1 MENRE
6 EEQSVIRH
14 FKVSVGTR
22 VYEVAVEEM
31 GEVVQKETPLTSP
44 PFPKQT
50 QAQTPG
56 PGAGDGVAQ
65 EGGDMVVCP
74 MPARVVSIKCSKGDR
89 VKSGDILLVIEA
101 MKMEHN
107 LCAPKD
113 GIVLDIKTME
123 GASVAYSQPL
133 VLIG

>member
-1 MENRE
+1 M
-6 EEQSVIRH
+6 IRR
-14 FKVSVGTR
+14 FKVSVGTK
-22 VYEVAVEEM
+22 VYEVAVEEI
-31 GEVVQKETPLTSP
+31 GEVSQKEAPRPAPTPFRQP
-44 PFPKQT
+44 
-50 QAQTPG
+50 QAQTPKQEM
-56 PGAGDGVAQ
+56 ADKVAQ
-65 EGGDMVVCP
+65 DGGCMVVCP
-74 MPARVVSIKCSKGDR
+74 MPAKVVSIKRNKGDR

-113 GIVLDIKTME
+113 GVVLDIKTIE

>member
-1 MENRE
+1 
-6 EEQSVIRH
+6 VIRR

-22 VYEVAVEEM
+22 VYEVAVEEI
-31 GEVVQKETPLTSP
+31 GEVSQKEAPHPTLFRQP
-44 PFPKQT
+44 
-50 QAQTPG
+50 QAQTPKQEM
-56 PGAGDGVAQ
+56 AEKVAQ
-65 EGGDMVVCP
+65 DGECMVVCP
-74 MPARVVSIKCSKGDR
+74 MPAKVVSIKRNKGDR

-113 GIVLDIKTME
+113 GVVLDIKTIE

>member
-1 MENRE
+1 M
-6 EEQSVIRH
+6 IRR
-14 FKVSVGTR
+14 FKVSVGTK
-22 VYEVAVEEM
+22 VYEVAVEEI
-31 GEVVQKETPLTSP
+31 GEVSQKE
-44 PFPKQT
+44 
-50 QAQTPG
+50 AQTPKQET
-56 PGAGDGVAQ
+56 AEKVAQ
-65 EGGDMVVCP
+65 DGGCMVVCP
-74 MPARVVSIKCSKGDR
+74 MPAKVVSIKRNKGDR

-113 GIVLDIKTME
+113 GVVLDIKTIE